1 MTNKIKISSIK
12 PNPDNPRIVKDDKF
26 YKLVESIKQFGEKMF
41 PLRPIV
47 VDENNIILGGNMRY
61 KALKH
66 LKYKTIP
73 DTWIKQTTNLTDDEK
88 KEFIIKDNV
97 GFGLWDWELLS
108 SDWDADLLDS
118 WGMDIPEFEFQEIEA
133 QEDNYEEPEQIQ
145 VDVVHGDLIEFV
157 CQDGRVH
164 RLICGD
170 STCSDMVAKLVDG
183 EKIEI
188 GFTSPPYNTKEN
200 AKLSPHQ
207 KNGTK
212 YNLYSDNLQD
222 NEYLKFL
229 IDCTK
234 NSLLF
239 CKYSFI
245 NIQSLSGNKTVLIDF
260 LYNLKEVYADTLI
273 WQKQNSQP
281 AMAKNVLN
289 SQFEYVHCFSKKANR
304 SIGTKE
310 FRGTLSNVIEISK
323 QCKNK
328 IKQHNATFPIEFCD
342 FFVNNFCKKT
352 VLDLFLGSG
361 TTMIVAEQLKKICYG
376 MELDPKYCQIII
388 DRMRKFDS
396 NIKVKINNKEYKTE
410 EVFFNHR

>member
-66 LKYKTIP
+66 LKYITIP

-97 GFGLWDWELLS
+97 GFGLWDWDLLS

-164 RLICGD
+164 RLVCGD
-170 STCSDMVAKLVDG
+170 STCIDTVEKLMKGIKPDLIHTDPPYGMNAVSKSGVLSKNYTSDIIGDDNNETAKKSFNLIFSLYKESFQVWWGANYYSSILPDSECWLVWDKNNGQSDQTDCEVAWTNFRSVIRQFTKASEKTNRVHPTQKPIDLFNWVYYKFNL
-183 EKIEI
+183 KIE
-188 GFTSPPYNTKEN
+188 
-200 AKLSPHQ
+200 
-207 KNGTK
+207 
-212 YNLYSDNLQD
+212 
-222 NEYLKFL
+222 
-229 IDCTK
+229 
-234 NSLLF
+234 
-239 CKYSFI
+239 
-245 NIQSLSGNKTVLIDF
+245 TV
-260 LYNLKEVYADTLI
+260 A
-273 WQKQNSQP
+273 
-281 AMAKNVLN
+281 
-289 SQFEYVHCFSKKANR
+289 
-304 SIGTKE
+304 
-310 FRGTLSNVIEISK
+310 
-323 QCKNK
+323 
-328 IKQHNATFPIEFCD
+328 D
-342 FFVNNFCKKT
+342 FFG
-352 VLDLFLGSG
+352 GSG
-361 TTMIVAEQLKKICYG
+361 MSLIASHQLKLTCFL
-376 MELDPKYCQIII
+376 MEFDPYYCQIII

-396 NIKVKINNKEYKTE
+396 NIKVKINKKEYKTE
-410 EVFFNHR
+410 EVFF